1 MVNDIYMRR
10 KKMKARPLLLGL
22 TALSLLTGC
31 GNQKSVSRYQDSFLD
46 VFDTASMLIGYAE
59 SEETFDAQATLV
71 HDELLK
77 CHRLF
82 DIYNDYEGINNLKTV
97 NDAAGQHPVT
107 VDAEIME
114 LLKFG
119 QEVYDLTD
127 GKVNIASGS
136 LLSVWHDAREAGIA
150 DPSAAVLPSAE
161 ALQEA
166 AEHMDIRDMVLDEE
180 NSTVYL
186 ADPEMRL
193 DVGGIAKGFAVEKA
207 AELVQTSGAE
217 QFLLNIGGNVRAL
230 GTKGDGSSW
239 VCPVEN
245 PEYADTG
252 KGEAYAVVTA
262 LQDRSLVT
270 SGDYERYYTVDGK
283 RYHHIIDPETLYPA
297 EYHRSVTILTRDS
310 ALADAL
316 STGLFLMSEADGRAL
331 LEKLNGERDE
341 KVEAMWI
348 DQDGGIRYTEGFA
361 DYIQK

>member
-1 MVNDIYMRR
+1 M
-10 KKMKARPLLLGL
+10 LLGL
-22 TALSLLTGC
+22 TALALLTGC
-31 GNQKSVSRYQDSFLD
+31 GNSKSLSRYQTSFLD

-59 SEETFDAQATLV
+59 SEAIFDAQAAQV
-71 HDELLK
+71 HEELLE
-77 CHRLF
+77 CHQLF

-97 NDAAGQHPVT
+97 NDAAGQHPGS
-107 VDAEIME
+107 VDAKIIE

-127 GKVNIASGS
+127 GKVNIASGA

-150 DPSAAVLPSAE
+150 DPSAAQLPSEE

-166 AEHMDIRDMVLDEE
+166 AKHMNIQDMILDEE
-180 NSTVYL
+180 NNTVYL

-207 AELVQTSGAE
+207 AELVQASGAE

-230 GTKGDGSSW
+230 GTKGDGSGW

-252 KGEAYAVVTA
+252 KGEEYAVVTA
-262 LQDRSLVT
+262 LQDCSLVT
-270 SGDYERYYTVDGK
+270 SGDYERYYTVEGK

-297 EYHRSVTILTRDS
+297 DYHRSVTILTRDS

-316 STGLFLMSEADGRAL
+316 STGLFLMSEEEGRTL
-331 LEKLNGERDE
+331 LEKLNRE
-341 KVEAMWI
+341 KSDADVAAMWI
-348 DQDGGIRYTEGFA
+348 DANGEISYTDGFA
-361 DYIQK
+361 DNLQK